1 MTCAY
6 TVYIHLTLKSPSERN
21 DGQESNTG
29 HSLGGIRRGFTCR
42 VKTCPA
48 PASASAAHSRY
59 YSLPRA
65 APGNGTG
72 IRLNP
77 SLRIDF
83 CEKYRTCHRDGRCS
97 STSPSFHISSRS
109 IDMGLRIFE
118 LFQICMFT

>member
-42 VKTCPA
+42 VKTCP
-48 PASASAAHSRY
+48 
-59 YSLPRA
+59 
-65 APGNGTG
+65 
-72 IRLNP
+72 
-77 SLRIDF
+77 
-83 CEKYRTCHRDGRCS
+83 TCHRDGRCS